1 MKFIK
6 DIIGEKRERVRL
18 DGSAAATAEP
28 VQPPEEDTGSR
39 APLSLGHGFRLDPDQ
54 VPPAAAAPLPEDV
67 RDPLAAPGTILAED
81 AAEASGS
88 FGGNAPDE
96 DAIAAFFAREQSQT
110 AAPSA
115 QDRPDPAAFFTAPDL
130 NTAEAAPA
138 ERPEEDFLAPHGE
151 EAEEDTAEP
160 LGAEPD
166 FSRLQQPDPAAETGR
181 PYRVFTR
188 SNAAGPDPDTAAGRA
203 GTTPAAPAPAPA
215 ALPEVQ
221 PDPEPLP
228 EPELARTPIDVQ
240 ASVSPP
246 ETPVQQAAPAPVPQ
260 PAPEEPQ
267 AAAPQTPDAAPIDVP
282 APSMGRG
289 ASRAGRVKTR
299 LLGFSPAQ
307 AAGADPF
314 ARSSEA
320 AAPGYTQ
327 FPVGWLAIVQGP
339 GRGAAFTLFSG
350 VTVIGRGEDQTVR
363 LDFGDNSISRDNHA
377 AIAFDPEQK
386 AFFIGHGGKANL
398 VRRNGRPVLSTEEL
412 SAGDVIRIGE
422 TTLRFVPL
430 CGADFGWDQ
439 PQHSDAAD
447 AAYR

>member
-18 DGSAAATAEP
+18 DGPTTAIAEP
-28 VQPPEEDTGSR
+28 VQPPAEDTCSS
-39 APLSLGHGFRLDPDQ
+39 APLSLGHGFRLDPD
-54 VPPAAAAPLPEDV
+54 PAADPAPAAAAGLPEEFGALQPAPAPLPQVDPEDGL
-67 RDPLAAPGTILAED
+67 DGLTAA
-81 AAEASGS
+81 
-88 FGGNAPDE
+88 APDE
-96 DAIAAFFAREQSQT
+96 DAIAAFFAREQPQ
-110 AAPSA
+110 AAEPAA
-115 QDRPDPAAFFTAPDL
+115 QEYPDTAAFFDTPDDDRTHL
-130 NTAEAAPA
+130 EPVEA
-138 ERPEEDFLAPHGE
+138 PEEDFYARQE
-151 EAEEDTAEP
+151 AEAEEDEVEVEEDAADP
-160 LGAEPD
+160 FDADPD
-166 FSRLQQPDPAAETGR
+166 FSRLQPPEPAEDTAK
-181 PYRVFTR
+181 PYRIFTR
-188 SNAAGPDPDTAAGRA
+188 SNAAGRELDTGADDGEPA
-203 GTTPAAPAPAPA
+203 PAAPAPA
-215 ALPEVQ
+215 LQPE
-221 PDPEPLP
+221 L
-228 EPELARTPIDVQ
+228 ELARTQDTQQ
-240 ASVSPP
+240 ASILQPEPP
-246 ETPVQQAAPAPVPQ
+246 ARQAAPAPEPQ
-260 PAPEEPQ
+260 PAPEAPP
-267 AAAPQTPDAAPIDVP
+267 AAAPQAPAAAHIDVP

-307 AAGADPF
+307 AAGSDPF
-314 ARSSEA
+314 ARSSEST
-320 AAPGYTQ
+320 APGYTQ

-439 PQHSDAAD
+439 PQQSDTAD
-447 AAYR
+447 AALR